1 MRLFTSNTD
10 SVSLLS
16 AIGLVAIVASAPWRL
31 VYGDQLLTDRT
42 GACADVRDCL
52 NVLDD
57 WEKTYNGRVE
67 DVTAAVSNLKRF
79 GVPMRRALLERAVGA
94 DFRSRQLA
102 DLLLNAWDGW
112 TQDDV
117 PELAKVLAANHGGM
131 IAHALGKI
139 GTPKAIEALVND
151 LRPGDPGQSDY
162 VLSKIGPPAVPFLF
176 PLLGDPDLADPA
188 ARVITSMGRAAVSFA
203 DGWSRLALDSGQP
216 IKVRVGALRGIAALG
231 SAARAS
237 TDRLH
242 PLLAAPETELR
253 SAVGQTLLAVGDPAG
268 IQAIA
273 AKCHPEAA
281 PMDYYGWLP
290 STACLQD
297 LQRFGS
303 DAAVAGP
310 QVLPFL
316 QSKNSDERLM
326 GAITFGVIHFRPASF
341 YLREALNDPDW
352 RVVYAAARALGRL
365 RAAEA
370 TPDLRAVAN
379 THWLPEVRRIANAS
393 LEAMEVPPN
402 MPTPAL
408 EPSKRTI
415 FYSGSGHADYVDTYV
430 LDEVPPCAQRLWQW
444 QSIEF
449 GFSKSRR
456 TPDSYTITAR
466 IKKPPGLLTGV
477 NRGEFGGG
485 LVWHPDAGSSVDLF
499 KDLGVSGVE
508 PDDDGAVFIS
518 GLNHMGF
525 NFGIAGALDRTAGAH
540 WNLRELPTCR
550 EKLRIWTLLV
560 QASSPRGAGRGL
572 LYSTINAYWG

>member
-1 MRLFTSNTD
+1 
-10 SVSLLS
+10 
-16 AIGLVAIVASAPWRL
+16 
-31 VYGDQLLTDRT
+31 
-42 GACADVRDCL
+42 
-52 NVLDD
+52 
-57 WEKTYNGRVE
+57 
-67 DVTAAVSNLKRF
+67 
-79 GVPMRRALLERAVGA
+79 
-94 DFRSRQLA
+94 
-102 DLLLNAWDGW
+102 
-112 TQDDV
+112 
-117 PELAKVLAANHGGM
+117 
-131 IAHALGKI
+131 
-139 GTPKAIEALVND
+139 
-151 LRPGDPGQSDY
+151 
-162 VLSKIGPPAVPFLF
+162 
-176 PLLGDPDLADPA
+176 
-188 ARVITSMGRAAVSFA
+188 
-203 DGWSRLALDSGQP
+203 
-216 IKVRVGALRGIAALG
+216 
-231 SAARAS
+231 
-237 TDRLH
+237 
-242 PLLAAPETELR
+242 
-253 SAVGQTLLAVGDPAG
+253 
-268 IQAIA
+268 
-273 AKCHPEAA
+273 
-281 PMDYYGWLP
+281 MDYYGWLP